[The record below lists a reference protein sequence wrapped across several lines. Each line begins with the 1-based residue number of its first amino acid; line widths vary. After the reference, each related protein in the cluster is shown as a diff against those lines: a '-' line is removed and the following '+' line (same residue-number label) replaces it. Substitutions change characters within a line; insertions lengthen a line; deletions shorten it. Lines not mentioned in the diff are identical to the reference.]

1 MMVFAPPIHGKIYSF
16 RLPVA
21 FQKVNRVD
29 ILFLK
34 GKYSIF
40 KSERVDYDLKY
51 CMETRFS
58 KIRTSGSTKRNFS
71 FEIFRSRLIEKFGE
85 YTYLSL
91 VRDDSEG

>member
-58 KIRTSGSTKRNFS
+58 KIRTSGRNVVWLS
-71 FEIFRSRLIEKFGE
+71 PQCLNIRHLIRVNFIG
-85 YTYLSL
+85 TYPK
-91 VRDDSEG
+91 D